1 MSGVIERVLVLN
13 VGKPSDGAIAD
24 RPEAYALRHV
34 NPNYAVFVCSHK
46 GEGQSGTTEFVQR
59 YAELIRL
66 PAAHYEVLPL
76 DDPDDLVG
84 VYERASALLQRLCRE
99 RPQARILVDY
109 TAGTKSMSAG
119 LAMAAIDQEDD
130 RIELRL
136 VRGVRGKFATVV
148 PGTES
153 FRPVSR
159 VHDLRARRRLLAI
172 RSALQDFD
180 YAGAARSL
188 DELIQSD
195 VSSEL
200 ASKLQQ
206 VCNLCRAFDAWDRWN
221 LDLAERVLA
230 QYRRLPTGA
239 QPAYERLAVLDQLRI
254 VRDAFAGKADLASA
268 KDPYL
273 AVEDL
278 LFNAE
283 RRAAQGRY
291 DDAVARV
298 YRALELLAQLR
309 LRVAHEIDTSAVE
322 SAKIPE
328 SIREELAATP
338 RREGPPKVGL
348 DWAWRLLENCPGDP
362 LGRWF
367 AERKTR
373 VRDWLEHRNYSI
385 LAHGLRPIGEATWQM
400 DGRAGIDL
408 CREALGRLAEAKGRA
423 PLRHTQFPQE
433 ELLAAVDE
441 HPRIPSRLDA
451 LGVN

>member
-1 MSGVIERVLVLN
+1 MSGVIERVVVLN
-13 VGKPSDGAIAD
+13 VGRPSDGAVAD
-24 RPEAYALRHV
+24 RPEAYALRQV
-34 NPNYAVFVCSHK
+34 NPDYAVFVCSRK

-59 YAELIRL
+59 YAELVAL
-66 PAAHYEVLPL
+66 PTDRYETLPL

-84 VYERASALLQRLCRE
+84 VYERASALLQRLRRE

-130 RIELRL
+130 RVELRL
-136 VRGVRGKFATVV
+136 VRGSRGDFATVV

-159 VHDLRARRRLLAI
+159 VHDLRARRRLIAI
-172 RSALQDFD
+172 RSALEDFD
-180 YAGAARSL
+180 YASAARSL

-195 VSSEL
+195 VSNEL
-200 ASKLQQ
+200 AGQFQ
-206 VCNLCRAFDAWDRWN
+206 RARDLCRAFDAWDRWD

-239 QPAYERLAVLDQLRI
+239 QPAYERLEVLGQLRT
-254 VRDAFAGKADLASA
+254 VRDAFEGESDLAGA
-268 KDPYL
+268 KDPYV

-309 LRVAHEIDTSAVE
+309 LRVARGIDTGAVDL
-322 SAKIPE
+322 AKIPE
-328 SIREELAATP
+328 DIRDEIVTRQESGGQVRA
-338 RREGPPKVGL
+338 GL
-348 DWAWRLLENCPGDP
+348 LLAWRILATYPDDP

-367 AERKTR
+367 AEREGR
-373 VRDWLEHRNYSI
+373 VIDWIRHRNGSI
-385 LAHGLRPIGEATWQM
+385 LAHGLRPIGEAAWRM

-423 PLRHTQFPQE
+423 RLRHTQFPQE
-433 ELLAAVDE
+433 ELLAAVD
-441 HPRIPSRLDA
+441 
-451 LGVN
+451 